1 MLGRDGAY
9 LGAVYT
15 CSIAYSLCSTLA
27 AILVATYG
35 CPAWFRGRG
44 DLGWPKFTRVLS
56 NFNKLSKQVIDFS
69 YLIRYLLHI
78 FSARGCYQLQVGE
91 YTQARHSSDS
101 EASELA
107 WRFLNRL
114 LGGRR
119 MEQMAT
125 SVIIEARH
133 SIL

>member
-1 MLGRDGAY
+1 MHVQYSSILLATVLGVRPSG
-9 LGAVYT
+9 
-15 CSIAYSLCSTLA
+15 
-27 AILVATYG
+27 
-35 CPAWFRGRG
+35 RGRG
-44 DLGWPKFTRVLS
+44 VLGWPKFTLVPS

-78 FSARGCYQLQVGE
+78 FSAGGCYQLQVGE

-107 WRFLNRL
+107 WRFLNQL

-119 MEQMAT
+119 MEQMAA
-125 SVIIEARH
+125 SVIMEARH